1 MGASIPNRFSRM
13 DITLAIKII
22 IMGIV
27 EGLTEFLPI
36 SSTGHLILTGS
47 LLNFTGEKVKVFE
60 IVIQAGAMLAVCWE
74 YRLRIASVIMNFSGD
89 AAARRFVANLFVAFL
104 PAVVLGLLF
113 GKAIKAHL
121 FKPVPVALAFILGAF
136 IILIVERRNRRI
148 PVARVDAVEDM
159 SLLDAFK
166 VGCAQCFALIPGT
179 SRSGASIIGAMAFGL
194 SRRAATEFSFFLAIP
209 TLFGATLYSLY
220 KERALLSLA
229 DLPMFGLGALAAFIS
244 AFFCVRWLLRYI
256 STHDFTIFVWYRIV
270 FGAVILLTAATG
282 WIVWAE

>member
-1 MGASIPNRFSRM
+1 M
-13 DITLAIKII
+13 DTLLLIKVI

-36 SSTGHLILTGS
+36 SSTGHLILAGS

-74 YRLRIASVIMNFSGD
+74 YRHRIISVIRNFSSD
-89 AAARRFVANLFVAFL
+89 VAARRFVANLLVAFL

-113 GKAIKAHL
+113 GKLIKAHL
-121 FKPVPVALAFILGAF
+121 FAPVPVALAFIVGAF
-136 IILIVERRNRRI
+136 IILIVERRNRLNEDDLRI
-148 PVARVDAVEDM
+148 HTVDEM
-159 SLLDAFK
+159 TLLDAFK

-194 SRRAATEFSFFLAIP
+194 SRKAATEFSFFLAIP
-209 TLFGATLYSLY
+209 TLFGATIYSLY
-220 KERALLSLA
+220 KERALLSVA
-229 DLPMFGLGALAAFIS
+229 DLPMFGVGALAAFIS

-256 STHDFTIFVWYRIV
+256 SSHDFMIFVWYRIV
-270 FGAVILLTAATG
+270 FGVLILISAATG
-282 WIVWAE
+282 WVVWAE